1 MRCQQRCRSL
11 YFLGMAV
18 LPSPWKART
27 RPGKME
33 DMGQSAEFGKF
44 LKAMRSR
51 MTAVTEVP
59 RATVRQQADF
69 LHPQEDI
76 A

>member
-1 MRCQQRCRSL
+1 
-11 YFLGMAV
+11 
-18 LPSPWKART
+18 
-27 RPGKME
+27 ME

-51 MTAVTEVP
+51 LTAVTEVP
-59 RATVRQQADF
+59 WATVRQQADF
-69 LHPQEDI
+69 LHRQEDI